1 MQLIGSIPK
10 TRLPLKL
17 LTKKKN
23 NDISK
28 ETTIFM
34 RNIGCARLCDY
45 SLTNVLKYEI
55 TSTSFYLTKDGFLHK
70 HKKPELANVIKELFK
85 KCLPKVPM
93 CNKKC
98 NGSGRYYGLRQESA
112 SKKSQIEN

>member
-23 NDISK
+23 KDISK

-45 SLTNVLKYEI
+45 SLTNVLKY
-55 TSTSFYLTKDGFLHK
+55 
-70 HKKPELANVIKELFK
+70 
-85 KCLPKVPM
+85 
-93 CNKKC
+93 
-98 NGSGRYYGLRQESA
+98 
-112 SKKSQIEN
+112 

>member
-1 MQLIGSIPK
+1 
-10 TRLPLKL
+10 
-17 LTKKKN
+17 
-23 NDISK
+23 
-28 ETTIFM
+28 M

-85 KCLPKVPM
+85 KCLSKVPM